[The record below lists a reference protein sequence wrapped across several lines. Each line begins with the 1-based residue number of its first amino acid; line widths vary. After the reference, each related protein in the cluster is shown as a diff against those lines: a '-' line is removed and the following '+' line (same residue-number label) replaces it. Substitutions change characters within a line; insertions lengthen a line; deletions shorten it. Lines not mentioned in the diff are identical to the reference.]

1 MSKNIVITCG
11 VPDSEVEMLQKEWN
25 NIGITA
31 REFFNVTFK
40 VMKYCSMSVEEE
52 GSKNDV
58 TSFFFY
64 MWNKWC
70 ESEAKIVFADSCGGY
85 KHYWNKWV
93 YFCNEYGCRAAV
105 DMLYGELDEG
115 NRDKLVARA
124 LECFD
129 GMSEKKK

>member
-1 MSKNIVITCG
+1 M
-11 VPDSEVEMLQKEWN
+11 
-25 NIGITA
+25 
-31 REFFNVTFK
+31 
-40 VMKYCSMSVEEE
+40 
-52 GSKNDV
+52 KNDV

-115 NRDKLVARA
+115 NRDKLVASA

>member
-1 MSKNIVITCG
+1 MAKNIVITCS
-11 VPDSEVEMLQKEWN
+11 VPDSKVEMLQKEWDKK
-25 NIGITA
+25 GTA
-31 REFFNVTFK
+31 RDFFNVAFK
-40 VMKYCSMSVEEE
+40 VIRYCSISVEKED
-52 GSKNDV
+52 GNNDV

-70 ESEAKIVFADSCGGY
+70 ESEARIVFADSCGGY

-129 GMSEKKK
+129 GMKEIK